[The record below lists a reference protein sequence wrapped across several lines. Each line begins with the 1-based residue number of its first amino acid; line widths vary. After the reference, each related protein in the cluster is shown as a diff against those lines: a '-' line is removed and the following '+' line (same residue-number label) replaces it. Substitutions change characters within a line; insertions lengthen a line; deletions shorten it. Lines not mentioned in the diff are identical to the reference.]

1 MHVLYLLLYLIFIS
15 FLGTSKRF
23 GELRSLTLSS
33 SGLWRFASNGPQRR
47 GRVPAGR
54 LCPPGTGPARRNA
67 DLDARLGLF
76 PCGPVGGVK
85 VLFYWS
91 CELHQMKGLP
101 QNPSKSLQIYLM
113 VCELVWKKEEE
124 EVLKCGN
131 QYYQSHVLVCSRSP
145 LPYFFTFGELHHLL
159 SRKHS
164 QNCCCLLLSLGFG
177 KDSVHKCHTI

>member
-1 MHVLYLLLYLIFIS
+1 MQFLYLLLYLIFIS

-33 SGLWRFASNGPQRR
+33 SGLWRFASNGPQLR

-85 VLFYWS
+85 VLPYWS
-91 CELHQMKGLP
+91 WELHQMKGLP

-113 VCELVWKKEEE
+113 VFELIWKMHWNARINTISPRFWF
-124 EVLKCGN
+124 VAVAPCLTF
-131 QYYQSHVLVCSRSP
+131 SP
-145 LPYFFTFGELHHLL
+145 LGSYTIYSHENTHKIALL
-159 SRKHS
+159 AVGTWLWKGHS
-164 QNCCCLLLSLGFG
+164 P
-177 KDSVHKCHTI
+177 